1 MKATALTP
9 SPRDETLIPTRASL
23 LARLKQ
29 WDDSRSWSE
38 FFETYWR
45 LIYGRAR
52 TAQLTDQEAQE
63 VVQETLIAVSKKM
76 SEFKYDPAVAS
87 FKTWLFLIVQ
97 RRIADQFRRR
107 KRAMAVEPLP
117 DEDRDSLQVN
127 ETAALESQTP
137 DAAWDEEW
145 EQMLVAAAVE
155 RVKKLVNPEHFQI
168 YDYHLLQ
175 EHTAAQTAQHLQTS
189 QAKVYWVK
197 HRVGAKLREE
207 IQRVREKL
215 V

>member
-1 MKATALTP
+1 MKVTAFP
-9 SPRDETLIPTRASL
+9 SLPKEDTLIPTRASL
-23 LARLKQ
+23 LARLKE

-52 TAQLTDQEAQE
+52 TAGLADHEAQE

-107 KRAMAVEPLP
+107 KRALAVEPLP
-117 DEDRDSLQVN
+117 DEDRDSLEVN
-127 ETAALESQTP
+127 ENAALDSHTP

-145 EQMLVAAAVE
+145 EHTLVAAAVE
-155 RVKKLVNPEHFQI
+155 RVKKQVKPEHFQI

-175 EHTAAQTAQHLQTS
+175 EHTAAETAKHLQTS

-215 V
+215 M